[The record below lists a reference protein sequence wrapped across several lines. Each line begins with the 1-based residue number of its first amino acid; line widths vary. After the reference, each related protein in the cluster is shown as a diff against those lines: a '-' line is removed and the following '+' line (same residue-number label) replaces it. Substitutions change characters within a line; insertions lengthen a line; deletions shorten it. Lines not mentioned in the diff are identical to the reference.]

1 MLDARGTVRRYTRF
15 VRFLLSREV
24 LRRTNGYGAPE
35 QMRRVT
41 DAVIACILLAITGPL
56 LLVIALAIKLERPG
70 PVLVKENCIGRGRRF
85 QLLKF
90 RTLPHDP
97 EAMLPS
103 WNRHPTALGEI
114 LRFTRIESLPQ
125 LINVLRGEMSI
136 IDHDG
141 SPSFLD

>member
-1 MLDARGTVRRYTRF
+1 MFTGTYTAIVTPF
-15 VRFLLSREV
+15 K
-24 LRRTNGYGAPE
+24 NGKIDEAAFE
-35 QMRRVT
+35 R
-41 DAVIACILLAITGPL
+41 LITHQIKGGVDGIVPVGTTGESPTVDYEEHIH
-56 LLVIALAIKLERPG
+56 VIALAIKLERPG

>member
-1 MLDARGTVRRYTRF
+1 MKPR
-15 VRFLLSREV
+15 
-24 LRRTNGYGAPE
+24 GYGGGMRSFRANQLFRRAHGDSALD
-35 QMRRVT
+35 QMRRLFDV
-41 DAVIACILLAITGPL
+41 VIALFLLAITAPL
-56 LLVIALAIKLERPG
+56 MLGVALVLKGEGPG
-70 PVLVKENCIGRGRRF
+70 PILVKKTCIGLGRRF
-85 QLLKF
+85 QMLKF

-114 LRFTRIESLPQ
+114 LRFTRIEALPQ

-136 IDHDG
+136 IDPDG